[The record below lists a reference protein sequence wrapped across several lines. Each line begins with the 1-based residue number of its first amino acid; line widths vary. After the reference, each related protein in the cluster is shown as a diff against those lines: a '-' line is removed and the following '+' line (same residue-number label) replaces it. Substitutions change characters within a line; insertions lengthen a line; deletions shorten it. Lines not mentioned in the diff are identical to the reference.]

1 MTNFDQTSPRKKI
14 LNSLQSADSSA
25 GDEFDRLAISG
36 LQRRRNIQ
44 KDLRELDGR
53 VSARW
58 HRNLGIR
65 ISRTASLVFAMLA
78 LLLVTWWLMPVTA
91 PTTEVA
97 LQQLEERL
105 VQPLS
110 TTPLGTVRNATLT
123 EEGSQ
128 LLADGLKSYEEGDF
142 AAAAMKFEQYWQQHP
157 EAKEVRLYLGHSLLL
172 TQPLQAEGV
181 LRSLAADEDVEWAIT
196 DKASY
201 LLAWVYLRTDR
212 QASAVGL
219 LDSLHSVSGKL
230 PSEAAQLFAIINKKK
245 L

>member
-14 LNSLQSADSSA
+14 LNSLQSTDSSA
-25 GDEFDRLAISG
+25 GDEFDQLAASG
-36 LQRRRNIQ
+36 LQRRRDIQ

-53 VSARW
+53 ISARW

-65 ISRTASLVFAMLA
+65 ISRTASLAFAMLA
-78 LLLVTWWLMPVTA
+78 LLLVAWWLMPVADITA
-91 PTTEVA
+91 EVA
-97 LQQLEERL
+97 LHQLEQRL

-142 AAAAMKFEQYWQQHP
+142 AAAALKFERYWQQHP

-172 TQPLQAEGV
+172 TQPLRAESV
-181 LRSLAADEDVEWAIT
+181 LRSLAADEDVEWAIA
-196 DKASY
+196 DQASY

-212 QASAVGL
+212 QAAAVNL
-219 LDSLHSVSGKL
+219 LDSLHTASGKL
-230 PSEAAQLFAIINKKK
+230 PSEAAQLLALINKKK